1 MTVRMRLTGLMGVA
15 IVAALALSGCS
26 SSSHNKSA
34 ASSGPAAAAASSA
47 LPSAPMSSPG
57 VAASAPAD
65 SAAASAFASAAAG
78 GTSAGSTGQS
88 TAKATPKATAK
99 ATSKATSK
107 ATPTPSASKSASPSP
122 TALTSVAPQ
131 PAPTTTATQGTP
143 VTIGSGLTVT
153 LGPVTNTTSNASNC
167 PGTHVF
173 YGPAVQFTLTFSQP
187 TDLTNAALNV
197 AFGSSQTPGD
207 ACDAPAG
214 SSTAVTYV
222 IGIPKNLAS
231 GQQSNVTIDF
241 YPPNSAKDYSF
252 QNVAVN

>member
-1 MTVRMRLTGLMGVA
+1 MTVRMRLTGLMGVT

-26 SSSHNKSA
+26 SSAHNKSA

-47 LPSAPMSSPG
+47 LPSAPISSPG

-65 SAAASAFASAAAG
+65 SAAASALASAVAAG
-78 GTSAGSTGQS
+78 GTSPGS
-88 TAKATPKATAK
+88 TAKPTSKATAK
-99 ATSKATSK
+99 ATSKA
-107 ATPTPSASKSASPSP
+107 APAPSASKSASPSP

-153 LGPVTNTTSNASNC
+153 LGPVTKTTSSASNC

-187 TDLTNAALNV
+187 TDLTNATLNV
-197 AFGSSQTPGD
+197 AFGSSQTPGN

-222 IGIPKNLAS
+222 IGIPKGLS
-231 GQQSNVTIDF
+231 SDQQSNVTIDF

-252 QNVAVN
+252 QNVAVS